1 MPPKGWRKPKPELSA
16 QKERALLLE
25 KSGLDVDA
33 KAILLASALDAVRAG
48 LASSD
53 LADRLRAASMALGL
67 LGVKPSR
74 NPMAPTP
81 AKEQG
86 AEPEEDDWSAT
97 PASVAPAKPSLR
109 GPVEPEVLGD

>member
-1 MPPKGWRKPKPELSA
+1 MPPKGWRKPRPELSA
-16 QKERALLLE
+16 QKERALILE
-25 KSGLDVDA
+25 KSGLDTDA
-33 KAILLASALDAVRAG
+33 KAILLQSALDAVRAG

-74 NPMAPTP
+74 NPMAPATAP
-81 AKEQG
+81 QPTADPDDG
-86 AEPEEDDWSAT
+86 DDWST
-97 PASVAPAKPSLR
+97 GGGVVPAKPSLR